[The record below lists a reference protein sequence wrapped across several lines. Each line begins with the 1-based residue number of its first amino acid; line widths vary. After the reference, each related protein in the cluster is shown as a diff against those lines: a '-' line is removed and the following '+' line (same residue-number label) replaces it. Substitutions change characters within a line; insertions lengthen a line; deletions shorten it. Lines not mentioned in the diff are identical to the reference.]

1 MWQESVN
8 TNLRSIEVAATDG
21 SWAEALHAA
30 DYAMYAYM
38 QMRDDSAARTILAR
52 LPTLAARFDPDAVT
66 GAAPGS
72 AGVFALA
79 SIPARYALERRAW
92 GEAAGLQPE
101 RSAFPYAE
109 AQVYFA
115 RALGSA
121 KTGDAPRARASIDS
135 LEAITSR
142 LTATGEAYW
151 AEQTAIARQGA
162 EAWLDLAEGRK
173 NQALVS
179 MRKAADRE
187 DATEKSAV
195 TPGPLAPS
203 RELLGDM
210 LLDVGRPA
218 EALAEYRKSLERE
231 PNRYRSLDG
240 ALKAARAVG
249 DDEAEVAYAQQ
260 LARLTGTRSP

>member
-1 MWQESVN
+1 M
-8 TNLRSIEVAATDG
+8 
-21 SWAEALHAA
+21 
-30 DYAMYAYM
+30 
-38 QMRDDSAARTILAR
+38 
-52 LPTLAARFDPDAVT
+52 T

-92 GEAAGLQPE
+92 REAADLRPAG
-101 RSAFPYAE
+101 SAFPFTE
-109 AQVYFA
+109 AQTYFA

-121 KTGDAPRARASIDS
+121 NSGNAVLARASIDS
-135 LEAITSR
+135 LEAIAAR
-142 LTATGEAYW
+142 LTAKGESYW
-151 AEQTAIARQGA
+151 AEQAGIARLGA
-162 EAWLDLAEGRK
+162 QAWLDLAEGRK
-173 NQALVS
+173 SHALVN
-179 MRKAADRE
+179 MRQAAERE

-195 TPGPLAPS
+195 TPGPLAPA

-240 ALKAARAVG
+240 AMKSARAAG
-249 DDEAEVAYAQQ
+249 DVEAEAGYARQ